1 MYRTTST
8 YPVLN
13 TLDARGRSY
22 EYDLDSLD

>member
-8 YPVLN
+8 YPVL
-13 TLDARGRSY
+13 TLADARERSY